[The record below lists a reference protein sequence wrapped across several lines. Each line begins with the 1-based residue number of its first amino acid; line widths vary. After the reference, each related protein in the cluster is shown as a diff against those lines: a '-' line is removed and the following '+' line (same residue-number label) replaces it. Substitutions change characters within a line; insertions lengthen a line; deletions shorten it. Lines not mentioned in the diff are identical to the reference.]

1 MNTEEDMGFE
11 CNDPE
16 CWCRMA
22 DEIRKNDD
30 MDRADEAW
38 AEFRRGLEQGL
49 CVSTGTESR

>member
-1 MNTEEDMGFE
+1 MNTEEDMVFE

>member
-30 MDRADEAW
+30 MDRADEARRATKK
-38 AEFRRGLEQGL
+38 AERKAKRKKR
-49 CVSTGTESR
+49 VVV